1 MALAY
6 VPPDDVKEAF
16 KKLVAVDNL
25 DQRLKTFSKYFQVDI
40 TETKRILCKQVLKN
54 LQLQDTYIGTDA
66 DEALFPIAL
75 WNVHKYTV
83 MSAMKTNNVVEVS
96 FFHVNPALQM

>member
-6 VPPDDVKEAF
+6 VPPNDVKEAF

-40 TETKRILCKQVLKN
+40 TETKRILCK
-54 LQLQDTYIGTDA
+54 
-66 DEALFPIAL
+66 
-75 WNVHKYTV
+75 
-83 MSAMKTNNVVEVS
+83 
-96 FFHVNPALQM
+96 